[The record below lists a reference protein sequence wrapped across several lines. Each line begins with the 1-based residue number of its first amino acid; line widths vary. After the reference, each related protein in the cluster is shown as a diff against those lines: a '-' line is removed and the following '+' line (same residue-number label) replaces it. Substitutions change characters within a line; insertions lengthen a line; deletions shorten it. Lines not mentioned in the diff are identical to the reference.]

1 MGANMMLTIGAIL
14 LFGMFLSTTNKLMIG
29 NNQIA
34 AQNEYYIAGISL
46 AQSIIDEAKTKAFD
60 QNTIGLDTMISRAN
74 LSSPSKLG
82 MGKDAGEAMTMPDT
96 IRTKNPYT
104 AKYPGYLSTVTYNDV
119 DDYNGYSRVVN
130 TPRAEGY
137 RLSCLVSY
145 ASETSP
151 DSAKAVRTYC
161 KVLTVKVTSPYFRKN
176 LDNGGPD
183 TLTLSYAFTY

>member
-60 QNTIGLDTMISRAN
+60 QKTIGLDTMISRAN
-74 LSSPSKLG
+74 LTAPGSL
-82 MGKDAGEAMTMPDT
+82 GKDGGAELLALPDT

-119 DDYNGYSRVVN
+119 DDYNGYTRVVN

-137 RLSCLVSY
+137 RLFCQVSY
-145 ASETSP
+145 ASETAP
-151 DSAKAVRTYC
+151 DSVKASRTYC
-161 KVLTVKVTSPYFRKN
+161 KVITVKVTSPYFRKN
-176 LDNGGPD
+176 RENGGPD
-183 TLTLSYAFTY
+183 TLSLSYAFTY